1 MILGLV
7 AIAAAIYAIQ
17 FVLFHDARD
26 QAFYLFQDLAFLP
39 LNVLLV
45 TLIVN
50 RLLAERERAGQQ
62 HKMNMVIGAFLSSVG
77 QPALML
83 LRQFLKEPETV
94 CRGLMVDQTW
104 DLARLKAAGECV
116 RSATLDIHI
125 DPQGLVALRDLLSTE
140 RPLLLGLLENP
151 ILLEHERFTDLLW
164 AVFHLQ
170 EELSARRALADVAGA
185 DARHLA
191 GDLERAYQLLL
202 AQWLDHLAH
211 LRADYPYLFSFSA
224 RMNPLRP
231 DAHAEISGGE

>member
-1 MILGLV
+1 MVMGLAAV
-7 AIAAAIYAIQ
+7 AAAIYALQ
-17 FVLFHDARD
+17 FVVFHDARN
-26 QAFYLFQDLAFLP
+26 QAFYLLQDLAFLP

-50 RLLAERERAGQQ
+50 RLLGEREKAAQQ
-62 HKMNMVIGAFLSSVG
+62 HKMSMVIRAFLSSVG

-83 LRQFLKEPETV
+83 LRRFLKEPASV
-94 CRGLMVDQTW
+94 CGELMVDLTW
-104 DLARLKAAGECV
+104 DQARLKAAGERV
-116 RSATLDIHI
+116 RSATLGIHA
-125 DPQGLVALRDLLSTE
+125 DPQGLVALRDLLSAE

-170 EELSARRALADVAGA
+170 EELSARRELADVAGA

-202 AQWLDHLAH
+202 AQWVDHLAH

-231 DAHAEISGGE
+231 DAHAEFDQEG